1 MSYCN
6 RHMKIKNKKAER
18 RLKIRKKIRKTIT
31 GTAKIPR
38 LSVYKS
44 NKCIYV
50 QLINDEQGRTLLATS
65 SRALGDQGIDVDKA
79 RRVGESIAEKALEQ
93 GIKTVVFDRSG
104 YLYHGR
110 VKALAE
116 GARDRGLKF

>member
-1 MSYCN
+1 
-6 RHMKIKNKKAER
+6 MKSKNKKVER
-18 RLKIRKKIRKTIT
+18 RLKIRQRIRKTIQ
-31 GTAKIPR
+31 GTAEMPR

-44 NKCIYV
+44 NKGIYV
-50 QLINDEQGRTLLATS
+50 QLINDEQGHTLLTTS
-65 SRALGDQGIDVDKA
+65 SKALGEQGIDIAKA
-79 RRVGESIAEKALEQ
+79 KKVGEALAEKAIEK

-116 GARDRGLKF
+116 GAKEKGLKF

>member
-1 MSYCN
+1 
-6 RHMKIKNKKAER
+6 MKIKNKKVER
-18 RLKIRKKIRKTIT
+18 RLRIRQKIRKTIR
-31 GTAKIPR
+31 GTAKVPR

-50 QLINDEQGRTLLATS
+50 QLVNDEQGHTLLTIS

-79 RRVGESIAEKALEQ
+79 RRVGEAIAEKALGQ

-104 YLYHGR
+104 YHYHGR
-110 VKALAE
+110 IKALAE
-116 GARDRGLKF
+116 GAREKGLKF

>member
-1 MSYCN
+1 MQ
-6 RHMKIKNKKAER
+6 
-18 RLKIRKKIRKTIT
+18 
-31 GTAKIPR
+31 GTAEVPR

-50 QLINDEQGRTLLATS
+50 QLINDEQGHTLLTTS
-65 SRALGDQGIDVDKA
+65 SRALGDQGIDIDKA
-79 RRVGESIAEKALEQ
+79 RKVGEAIAEKALEQ

-110 VKALAE
+110 IKALAE
-116 GARDRGLKF
+116 GARDKGLKF

>member
-1 MSYCN
+1 
-6 RHMKIKNKKAER
+6 MKIKNNKVER
-18 RLKIRKKIRKTIT
+18 RLRIRKKIRKTIT
-31 GTAKIPR
+31 GTAEIPR
-38 LSVYKS
+38 LSIYKS

-50 QLINDEQGRTLLATS
+50 QLINDEQGHTLLATS
-65 SRALGDQGIDVDKA
+65 SRALGDQGIDVGRA
-79 RRVGESIAEKALEQ
+79 RKVGENIAEKALEK

-116 GARDRGLKF
+116 GARDKGLKF

>member
-1 MSYCN
+1 
-6 RHMKIKNKKAER
+6 MKVKNKKVER
-18 RLKIRKKIRKTIT
+18 RLRIRKRIRKAIS
-31 GTAKIPR
+31 GTADVPR
-38 LSVYKS
+38 LSIYKS

-65 SRALGDQGIDVDKA
+65 SRALGIAGIDIEKA
-79 RRVGESIAEKALEQ
+79 RKVGEDIAGKALEK

-116 GARDRGLKF
+116 GAKEKGIKF